1 MDAWGGGRGYA
12 LEPSQYFL
20 NTSTKPVGGGVRCG
34 GVVGWGG
41 VGWGWGGGGVGVGG
55 WGGVRWGGGGVGVG
69 GWGGVRWGGVVGR
82 GGVKGFR
89 G

>member
-1 MDAWGGGRGYA
+1 MCALCWHAVDAWGGGRGYA

-34 GVVGWGG
+34 GVVGWGR
-41 VGWGWGGGGVGVGG
+41 VGWG
-55 WGGVRWGGGGVGVG
+55 WGGGGVGVG